1 MTATEGLGQADFVAK
16 GSLAHLAC
24 FRDWRCGRRCGYCRR
39 MDEFA
44 SACASVRDRV
54 LASDTAKGID
64 AVWLDYVRDDGRLT
78 EAANMTPCVTRMV
91 TSELHPPRDGTPVGR
106 LSRRVPP
113 LGQLLADLG
122 QHESAVR
129 RLVMVTVAYGYF
141 AMIDAEAIAAI
152 AERPFPPIV
161 AGRSAEQVWPYWVTN
176 MSTAALLAQVT
187 GKKEI
192 GKVTNICGESLYQ
205 GLLDLGLVGR
215 RRRKVPYMGRFYA
228 QAGMLLRVVQSE
240 TLVPEAVSE
249 SMAITNRWPF
259 EEMPTE

>member
-1 MTATEGLGQADFVAK
+1 
-16 GSLAHLAC
+16 
-24 FRDWRCGRRCGYCRR
+24 

-44 SACASVRDRV
+44 SACVSVCDRV
-54 LASDTAKGID
+54 LASDVAESID
-64 AVWLDYVRDDGRLT
+64 AAWLDYVRDDSRLN
-78 EAANMTPCVTRMV
+78 EAASMTPCVTRMV

-106 LSRRVPP
+106 FSDRVPP
-113 LGQLLADLG
+113 LGRLLPDLG

-152 AERPFPPIV
+152 AGQPSRPIV
-161 AGRSAEQVWPYWVTN
+161 ESSSAAQVWPYWVTN
-176 MSTAALLAQVT
+176 MSTGTLLTQVT

-192 GKVTNICGESLYQ
+192 GKVQNICGESLYQ
-205 GLLDLGLVGR
+205 GLLDLGLVGK

-228 QAGMLLRVVQSE
+228 QAGMLLRVMQTD
-240 TLVPEAVSE
+240 TLVAEPASD
-249 SMAITNRWPF
+249 SLAITNRWPF